1 MTSISPWIY
10 CPKNSRSVLPL
21 RFAAL
26 PCLGSSH
33 TIQIGLILPCVLNP
47 LLSMI
52 WMEH

>member
-10 CPKNSRSVLPL
+10 CPKNSRSVLHYL
-21 RFAAL
+21 LAVFL
-26 PCLGSSH
+26 CLGSSH